1 MNYGFYKMIAEGES
15 AMEEFGFILHEIFT
29 SQSEEQR
36 KEQLQNKFGRYI
48 VDSLLGKPAQIAY
61 D

>member
-1 MNYGFYKMIAEGES
+1 
-15 AMEEFGFILHEIFT
+15 MEEFGFILHETFS

-36 KEQLQNKFGRYI
+36 KEQLQKEFGRYI
-48 VDSLLGKPAQIAY
+48 ADSLLGMPAQTAH

>member
-1 MNYGFYKMIAEGES
+1 MMAEGEI
-15 AMEEFGFILHEIFT
+15 AMEEFGFILHETFS

-36 KEQLQNKFGRYI
+36 KEQLQKEFSRYI
-48 VDSLLGKPAQIAY
+48 ADCVLKMPAQTAR

>member
-1 MNYGFYKMIAEGES
+1 MIAEGES

-36 KEQLQNKFGRYI
+36 KEQLQNEFGRYI
-48 VDSLLGKPAQIAY
+48 VDSLLGRPAQIAY